1 MDMDQNAYEID
12 GQIVTEEQLTE
23 MRKEQL
29 DGVHQSFVSKRD
41 RWVQHRANSGV
52 ETRWRR
58 NKDLYDGEADL
69 KRDDTFEET
78 LRSGPPKRKATAAR
92 SRIVINI
99 VRPKVDQ
106 AIARM
111 CEILLPVDDRNW
123 GIKPTPVPDNVKAYI
138 GDQTPTIDPQTGQPT
153 GMTSD
158 QEANILIT
166 EAKKKA
172 DAMQE
177 AIDDAL
183 TECSFNS
190 EERSQISD
198 AVKLGT
204 GIIVGPFP
212 GRKSSKVWL
221 PNPDGTSQMV
231 ITEEVA
237 PKSFRADPWDVWFDP
252 SCGPDH
258 QRGEGFILRKYV
270 TRKELRALAQVPG
283 YMKDCIREVLG
294 QKPNRVRVA
303 NGRVSRMESADESY
317 EMWLYYGDIE
327 PEDAQVLSGEAEGGD
342 ALTDVTTG
350 MVVMVNDKI
359 IGMVE
364 GWIPDGS
371 LPCDVWSWR
380 KSEDSPHGYGLP
392 DELEHQQRAVNAAW
406 RQVMDN
412 ARASMG
418 GQIVMKKGKIVP
430 QDGDYTIQPLKV
442 WLAGDDI
449 DDVRGAMA
457 TFEFNSHLQELLAI
471 ADAAMKFA
479 DQETNMP
486 QMLGGERGTAPET
499 VGGMVMLQ
507 SNALTVPRLRVK
519 LFDDCVTRPH
529 IRRYYDYMM
538 ATSERLDIKGD
549 FEVDARGVSAL
560 LERDIANQAA
570 INLANITSNPR
581 YAPFVKP
588 QKELEIILKA
598 FKVDP
603 ADLML
608 NEQELQQQQQQMA
621 EQGPPPDPRIVSAQ
635 MQMEAKKM
643 DIQDR
648 QEQRQFEME
657 RNRQE
662 LEFRHQN
669 LAYNIER
676 ERAESAEAHMDA
688 AQQREIMIAKMQAD
702 GQLTREEMERKER
715 LELIKLNSAR
725 EMFNAEAAL
734 RVNTGAGI

>member
-1 MDMDQNAYEID
+1 MEQIAYEID
-12 GQIVTEEQLTE
+12 GQLVTEEQLKQ

-29 DGVHQSFVSKRD
+29 DGVHQAFVSKRD
-41 RWVQHRANSGV
+41 RWVQYRANSGV

-58 NKDLYDGEADL
+58 NKALYDGDADL
-69 KRDDTFEET
+69 QRDDTFEET
-78 LRSGPPKRKATAAR
+78 LRSGPPKRKAAAPR
-92 SRIVINI
+92 SKIVINI

-123 GIKPTPVPDNVKAYI
+123 GIKPTPAPEHVKAYI

-153 GMTSD
+153 GLTSD

-166 EAKKKA
+166 QAKKKA
-172 DAMQE
+172 DAMQA

-183 TECSFNS
+183 TECNFNG
-190 EERSQISD
+190 EERAMVCD
-198 AVKLGT
+198 GVKLGT
-204 GIIVGPFP
+204 GVIVGPFP
-212 GRKSSKVWL
+212 GKKSARVWI
-221 PNPDGTSQMV
+221 PNSDGTSQLV
-231 ITEEVA
+231 IKEELA
-237 PKSFRADPWDVWFDP
+237 PKSFRVDPWDVWFDP
-252 SCGPDH
+252 ACGNDH
-258 QRGEGFILRKYV
+258 QRGEGFFFRKYT
-270 TRKELRALAQVPG
+270 TRKELRNLVGVPG
-283 YMKDCIREVLG
+283 YMKDCIKEVLG

-303 NGRVSRMESADESY
+303 EGRVSRMESQDESY
-317 EMWLYYGDIE
+317 EMWIYYGDIE
-327 PEDAQVLSGEAEGGD
+327 AEDMQLLAGEAELD
-342 ALTDVTTG
+342 PLTDVSTG

-359 IGMVE
+359 IGVME
-364 GWIPDGS
+364 GWIPDGT
-371 LPCDVWSWR
+371 LPVDVWNWR
-380 KSEDSPHGYGLP
+380 KADDSPHGYGLP

-418 GQIVMKKGKIVP
+418 GQIVLKKGKIIP
-430 QDGDYTIQPLKV
+430 QDGNYTIEPLKV
-442 WLAGDDI
+442 WLAGDEI
-449 DDVRGAMA
+449 EDVRAAMA

-507 SNALTVPRLRVK
+507 ANALTVPRLRVK
-519 LFDDCVTRPH
+519 LFDDSVTRPH

-538 ATSERLDIKGD
+538 ATSERTDIKGD

-603 ADLML
+603 ADIML
-608 NEQELQQQQQQMA
+608 NEQEIQQMQEAAAQQQAPQ
-621 EQGPPPDPRIVSAQ
+621 DPRIAAAQ
-635 MQMEAKKM
+635 IQAQIKQME
-643 DIQDR
+643 IQDR
-648 QEQRQFEME
+648 AAARQA
-657 RNRQE
+657 E
-662 LEFRHQN
+662 LEVRAMEVQAKREN
-669 LAYNIER
+669 TAYRIER
-676 ERAESAEAHMDA
+676 ERAESEQMMIEK
-688 AQQREIMIAKMQAD
+688 QLERELAIAKMEQD
-702 GQLTREEMERKER
+702 GQMTREELARKER
-715 LELIKLNSAR
+715 LELIKLEDSR
-725 EMFNAEAAL
+725 QRFNAEAAL

>member
-1 MDMDQNAYEID
+1 MMDQTAYEID
-12 GQIVTEEQLTE
+12 GQIVTEEQLQQ

-41 RWVQHRANSGV
+41 RWVQHRSNSGV
-52 ETRWRR
+52 EERWRR
-58 NKDLYDGEADL
+58 NKGLYDGDADL
-69 KRDDTFEET
+69 RRDDVFEET
-78 LRSGPPKRKATAAR
+78 LKIGPPKRKNAANR

-123 GIKPTPVPDNVKAYI
+123 GIKPTPLPESVKKYI
-138 GDQTPTIDPQTGQPT
+138 GDQTPTVDPQTGQPT
-153 GMTSD
+153 GLTSD

-172 DAMQE
+172 DAMQA

-183 TECSFNS
+183 TECSFNG
-190 EERSQISD
+190 EERAMIAD
-198 AVKLGT
+198 GCKLGT
-204 GIIVGPFP
+204 GIILGPFP
-212 GRKSSKVWL
+212 GRKSAKVWI
-221 PNPDGTSQMV
+221 PNPDGTSQL
-231 ITEEVA
+231 IIKEEIA
-237 PKSFRADPWDVWFDP
+237 PQSFRADPWDVWFDP
-252 SCGPDH
+252 SCGCDH
-258 QRGEGFILRKYV
+258 QRGEGFFWRKYV
-270 TRKELRALAQVPG
+270 TRKELRQLAKVPG

-303 NGRVSRMESADESY
+303 EGRVGRSESSDESY
-317 EMWLYYGDIE
+317 EMWIYYGDIE
-327 PEDAQVLSGEAEGGD
+327 PEDVQALSAEAND
-342 ALTDVTTG
+342 MDPLTDFTTG

-359 IGMVE
+359 IGVAE

-371 LPCDVWSWR
+371 LPCDVWNWR
-380 KSEDSPHGYGLP
+380 KSDDSPHGYGLP

-418 GQIVMKKGKIVP
+418 GQIVLKKGKIVP
-430 QDGDYTIQPLKV
+430 QDGNYSIEPLKV

-449 DDVRGAMA
+449 EDVRGAMA

-519 LFDDCVTRPH
+519 LFDDGVTRPH

-538 ATSERLDIKGD
+538 ATSERTDIKGD

-588 QKELEIILKA
+588 EKELEIILKA

-603 ADLML
+603 ADIML
-608 NEQELQQQQQQMA
+608 NEQEMEQQRQAAAQQQAPQ
-621 EQGPPPDPRIVSAQ
+621 DPRI
-635 MQMEAKKM
+635 
-643 DIQDR
+643 I
-648 QEQRQFEME
+648 
-657 RNRQE
+657 
-662 LEFRHQN
+662 
-669 LAYNIER
+669 
-676 ERAESAEAHMDA
+676 A
-688 AQQREIMIAKMQAD
+688 AQTQLQIKQMDLEDKQAQREFEAQRNQAEIQFRMQSLQYNAMREQSEADQAVVDAQLQRELAIAKMEQD
-702 GQLTREEMERKER
+702 GQMTREELDRKER
-715 LELIKLNSAR
+715 LELIKIQDGR
-725 EMFNAEAAL
+725 ERFNAEAAL
-734 RVNTGAGI
+734 RVNTGSGI